1 MRAPWRWTAIV
12 ALGVV
17 YACADLRINP
27 EFNENPTDFDDPSFA
42 LDIMPIIKQ
51 TCASSGS
58 CHFGPNAAEGLRLDD
73 DSVAYANLVNVPAI
87 NAAMMRIR
95 PLLPESSFA
104 FRVLSESTTVRLG
117 YYRMPLSEYLLP
129 FETREM
135 IRNWIVEGAQ
145 NN

>member
-1 MRAPWRWTAIV
+1 MRAARRVLCGA
-12 ALGVV
+12 ALLLAS
-17 YACADLRINP
+17 ACTDLRINP
-27 EFNENPTDFDDPSFA
+27 AFNNPPTSFTDPSFA
-42 LDIMPIIKQ
+42 LDIMPVVRQ
-51 TCASSGS
+51 TCASSGA
-58 CHFGPNAAEGLRLDD
+58 CHLGPNAAEGLRLDN
-73 DSVAYANLVNVPAI
+73 DSIAYANLVDVPAV

-95 PLLPESSFA
+95 PTRPESSFA
-104 FRVLSESTTVRLG
+104 YRVLSESTAVRLG

>member
-1 MRAPWRWTAIV
+1 MRAARIRICLV
-12 ALGVV
+12 ALLAVG
-17 YACADLRINP
+17 ACTDLRINP
-27 EFNENPTDFDDPSFA
+27 AFNNPPTSFADPSFA
-42 LDIMPIIKQ
+42 LDIMPVIKQ
-51 TCASSGS
+51 TCASSGA
-58 CHFGPNAAEGLRLDD
+58 CHLGPNAAEGLRLDN
-73 DSVAYANLVNVPAI
+73 DSIAYANLVDVPAV

-95 PLLPESSFA
+95 PARPESSFA

-135 IRNWIVEGAQ
+135 IRNWITEGAQ